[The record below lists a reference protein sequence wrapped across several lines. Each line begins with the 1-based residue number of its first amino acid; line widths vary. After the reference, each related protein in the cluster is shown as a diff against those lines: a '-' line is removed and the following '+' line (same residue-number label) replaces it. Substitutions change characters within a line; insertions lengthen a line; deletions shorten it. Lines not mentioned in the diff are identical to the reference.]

1 MSLKEGFASTVL
13 QVYPIWNKNWEA
25 RMVPI
30 APHGP
35 HAPPGSDSPEPSTF
49 GSGANTHSGN
59 KHEIVAGHA
68 MAICQAAGLSLCARA
83 FLPKLVNKLWS
94 FNIDTKDPFN
104 KKEARPKELRPFK

>member
-1 MSLKEGFASTVL
+1 M
-13 QVYPIWNKNWEA
+13 
-25 RMVPI
+25 
-30 APHGP
+30 APWSSS
-35 HAPPGSDSPEPSTF
+35 PPGSTGSEPSTF

-94 FNIDTKDPFN
+94 FKTMTPKTHLTKRDKTEGVKIKNMDFN
-104 KKEARPKELRPFK
+104 PL

>member
-1 MSLKEGFASTVL
+1 M
-13 QVYPIWNKNWEA
+13 
-25 RMVPI
+25 

-35 HAPPGSDSPEPSTF
+35 HGPPSPSGAAGPEPSTF

-68 MAICQAAGLSLCARA
+68 MAICQAAGLSFCARA

-94 FNIDTKDPFN
+94 YKTTGQNVY
-104 KKEARPKELRPFK
+104 RL